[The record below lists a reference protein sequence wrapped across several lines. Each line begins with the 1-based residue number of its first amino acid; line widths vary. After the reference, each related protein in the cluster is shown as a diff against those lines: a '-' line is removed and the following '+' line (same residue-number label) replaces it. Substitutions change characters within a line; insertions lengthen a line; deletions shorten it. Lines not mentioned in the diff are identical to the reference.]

1 MSNVDQ
7 EQAAAALLQHF
18 AEAASTVLSQI
29 AGSELAAQPSALES
43 PIEAATL
50 IRIAISGSLDGL
62 AEIALSAPMTA
73 EFSALL
79 MGETADP
86 SAEITNDHR
95 EAAAELIQQI
105 CGNAADRLRAA
116 FGPLEVKSQ
125 LAERDAE
132 SGERHRFVIA
142 REPSPLEFEFHIV
155 RLVAPVVEEPAP
167 SAAAAAPEPTA
178 IPEPAAAAVP
188 VIPAAMPA
196 AALPVAFNSRNLD
209 LLLDIELGV
218 TLRFGSRQMLL
229 KEILELS
236 SGSVVEL
243 DRRVEEPVE
252 MLIDGRV
259 IARGEV
265 VIVGGNYG
273 LRILQVAS
281 EGEKVACLP

>member
-1 MSNVDQ
+1 MSNIAQ
-7 EQAAAALLQHF
+7 EQASALLRHF
-18 AEAASTVLSQI
+18 AEATSAVLSQI
-29 AGSELAAQPSALES
+29 SGSELAAKPSALDS
-43 PIEAATL
+43 PTEAATL
-50 IRIAISGSLDGL
+50 VRIAISGSLDGL

-79 MGETADP
+79 TGESVDP
-86 SAEITNDHR
+86 SAEITSDHR

-105 CGNAADRLRAA
+105 CGNAADRLRRA
-116 FGPLEVKSQ
+116 FGPLELKPQ
-125 LAERDAE
+125 LAERDPE
-132 SGERHRFVIA
+132 SGERHSLVIA
-142 REPSPLEFEFHIV
+142 REPSPLEFELHIV
-155 RLVAPVVEEPAP
+155 RLAAPVVEQPSSSVAS
-167 SAAAAAPEPTA
+167 SAAQ
-178 IPEPAAAAVP
+178 EPAA
-188 VIPAAMPA
+188 PAA
-196 AALPVAFNSRNLD
+196 PVPFSPMAFSSRNLD

-252 MLIDGRV
+252 MLIDGRI

-281 EGEKVACLP
+281 DGEKLACLP